1 MVLRSDVG
9 HPLFSILLC
18 HRCACQCYR
27 EPQTGSQE
35 TSLEAGMDYR
45 AVSHCSEL
53 AQVHVG
59 VLVLVLVG
67 LLEDAEFVHS
77 ASTD

>member
-1 MVLRSDVG
+1 
-9 HPLFSILLC
+9 
-18 HRCACQCYR
+18 
-27 EPQTGSQE
+27 
-35 TSLEAGMDYR
+35 MDYR